1 MTTHYLLC
9 VFTAFRSKLVQYS
22 VFIHIPPAETSK
34 LMNSGYIYIVALVSI
49 TVAISA
55 SLPYS
60 GSILLAYK
68 LVTSKQPKLK
78 MKITFSFS
86 DMILT

>member
-1 MTTHYLLC
+1 MCIHCIQVQASTIFSVYTYTTCRDLQINEFWL
-9 VFTAFRSKLVQYS
+9 
-22 VFIHIPPAETSK
+22 HIQ
-34 LMNSGYIYIVALVSI
+34 VALVSI

-68 LVTSKQPKLK
+68 LVTSKQLKLK
-78 MKITFSFS
+78 MKINFSFS
-86 DMILT
+86 DMMLT